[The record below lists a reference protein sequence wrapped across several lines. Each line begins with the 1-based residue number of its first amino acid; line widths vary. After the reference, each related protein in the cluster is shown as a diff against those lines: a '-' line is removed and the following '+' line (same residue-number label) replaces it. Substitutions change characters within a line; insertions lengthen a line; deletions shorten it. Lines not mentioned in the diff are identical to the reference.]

1 MIKQIL
7 SVILCLA
14 LSLLSIGCVTTQNGD
29 KQVDLT
35 KVAGIVEVA
44 AYSGVSYYLV
54 ENPQQTQK
62 FSLASKELGILIE
75 KGVSLEAFIKIVE
88 TLPIKELKSKEGKII
103 VNSAII
109 IFGTFKNDLIKLDEL
124 ERTQDLKVI
133 AKALKSGIDLAI
145 EVAQEK

>member
-109 IFGTFKNDLIKLDEL
+109 IFLSLIH
-124 ERTQDLKVI
+124 I
-133 AKALKSGIDLAI
+133 
-145 EVAQEK
+145 